1 MHGDAGPR
9 RSTFANVVFGVLNP
23 IPFGCFAAAL
33 VFDVIYAR
41 TAEVMWNKGA
51 AWLIAFGLIAAI
63 IPRFVNLAQ
72 VWITGRGLATRAEK
86 FDFWVNLLAV
96 ITAIFNSFVHSR
108 DSYAVVP
115 AGVWLSACTVTLI
128 ALGYAATAAQAALR
142 GDLP

>member
-1 MHGDAGPR
+1 MHSDAGPR

-33 VFDVIYAR
+33 VFDVVYAR

-51 AWLIAFGLIAAI
+51 AWLIAFGLVAAV

-96 ITAIFNSFVHSR
+96 IAAVFNSFVHSR

-115 AGVWLSACTVTLI
+115 AGEWLSACTIALN
-128 ALGYAATAAQAALR
+128 ALGYAAKATQAARR
-142 GDLP
+142 GQLS